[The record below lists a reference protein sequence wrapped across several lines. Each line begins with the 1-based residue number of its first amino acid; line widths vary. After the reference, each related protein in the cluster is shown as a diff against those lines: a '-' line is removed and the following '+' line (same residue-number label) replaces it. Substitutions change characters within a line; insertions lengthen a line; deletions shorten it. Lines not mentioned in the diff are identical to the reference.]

1 MCDPV
6 TFHQLQ
12 LFLTVCSIS
21 RLEMIMGFSYILCIS
36 AKPQLKD
43 APILT
48 VYDDIGV
55 LQWETVVGIYNFT
68 VITKCTSVCITILNY
83 TENTHRYFVLSD
95 DYLDKSYFI
104 LVYQSEDEVLR
115 QKFTVEDKRG
125 I

>member
-1 MCDPV
+1 
-6 TFHQLQ
+6 
-12 LFLTVCSIS
+12 
-21 RLEMIMGFSYILCIS
+21 MIMGFSYILCIS

-43 APILT
+43 APSLT

-55 LQWETVVGIYNFT
+55 LQWETVMGIYNFT

-83 TENTHRYFVLSD
+83 TENTHGYFVLSD
-95 DYLDKSYFI
+95 DYQDKSYFI
-104 LVYQSEDEVLR
+104 LVYQSEDVVLR